1 MIHFIYAFI
10 IAKWRESRHYSSDS
24 DTRRAPD
31 DRKIFIKRTTSKT
44 RNGRDTR
51 RITPGPEEASSRR
64 NAFSRSST
72 LDTAI
77 MVKGYNKAARID
89 KVVKFRPDQTNNIDT
104 RRSTEHKAQNTAAS
118 FEK

>member
-1 MIHFIYAFI
+1 M
-10 IAKWRESRHYSSDS
+10 
-24 DTRRAPD
+24 RAPD

-51 RITPGPEEASSRR
+51 RITPGQEEASSRR
-64 NAFSRSST
+64 TRTAFSRSST
-72 LDTAI
+72 LDSTI

-89 KVVKFRPDQTNNIDT
+89 RVVQLKMDQTNNIET
-104 RRSTEHKAQNTAAS
+104 KRSMEHKAQYTVAS